1 MESKVTK
8 LTDSGRTPITSSTNL
23 LKTERRSP
31 EIKMRSIDLETLLL
45 SRKEN
50 AKIMMPKSRVLIMIS
65 IKLKKELKNFQNWP
79 MPKILRAEEPPRLLT
94 PLVPSSP
101 EPKMITRDLWL
112 SLKPFKEILMDN

>member
-1 MESKVTK
+1 VTK

-23 LKTERRSP
+23 LKIERRSP

-50 AKIMMPKSRVLIMIS
+50 AKIMMPRSRASITIS
-65 IKLKKELKNFQNWP
+65 TKPKRKLKSSQNLPMLK
-79 MPKILRAEEPPRLLT
+79 ISSAEEPPRLLT